1 MTLRKRA
8 AGSTPSGSSSGPP
21 STESSPSRMR
31 KGKDAILARPLAEE
45 EVDELIDDESGDEDA
60 IDLLSDGESKATSIE
75 LC

>member
-1 MTLRKRA
+1 
-8 AGSTPSGSSSGPP
+8 
-21 STESSPSRMR
+21 MR